1 MNDKAP
7 DDRRRGKRILIVLA
21 ALFVAPVIASYLAY
35 YVVEPGGRTNYG
47 TLIEPQ
53 RPTAGLALADAQARP
68 VQLADFAGRWLIVAV
83 DDGHCAERC
92 AERLALMRQLRLAT
106 GKDRDRIERLLLVTG
121 EAQPGAGAMAP
132 FEGTVVLR
140 ARAEDL
146 RALLPVDRGATI
158 FEHLYLVDPLG
169 NLMMRYPGSPDG
181 SRIRKDLERLLRVS
195 RIG

>member
-7 DDRRRGKRILIVLA
+7 SDSRRGKRILIVLA
-21 ALFVAPVIASYLAY
+21 AMFVAPVIASYLAY
-35 YVVEPGGRTNYG
+35 YVVEPRGRTNYG

-53 RPTAGLALADAQARP
+53 RPTAGLGLADAQARP
-68 VQLADFAGRWLIVAV
+68 ARLADFAGRWLIVAV
-83 DDGHCAERC
+83 DEGGCAARC
-92 AERLALMRQLRLAT
+92 TQQLALMRQLRLAT

-121 EAQPGAGAMAP
+121 DAQPGAEAMAP

-140 ARAEDL
+140 ARAQDL
-146 RALLPVDRGATI
+146 RALLPVDQGATI

-181 SRIRKDLERLLRVS
+181 TRIRKDLERLLRVS
-195 RIG
+195 QVG

>member
-1 MNDKAP
+1 M
-7 DDRRRGKRILIVLA
+7 LA
-21 ALFVAPVIASYLAY
+21 VMFAAPVIASYVAY
-35 YVVEPGGRTNYG
+35 YLIGPQGRTNYG

-53 RPTAGLALADAQARP
+53 RPTVELELADAESKSVRMT
-68 VQLADFAGRWLIVAV
+68 DFAGRWLIVAV
-83 DDGHCAERC
+83 DDGGCRARC
-92 AERLALMRQLRLAT
+92 VEQLTMMRQLRLAT
-106 GKDRDRIERLLLVTG
+106 GKDRDRIERLLLITG
-121 EAQPGAGAMAP
+121 EAPPSAETMAP

-146 RALLPVDRGATI
+146 RALLPVDRDATI

-181 SRIRKDLERLLRVS
+181 TRVRKDLERLLRVS